1 MSNPLVGIVVLN
13 WNCPSDT
20 ICCLQSIKK
29 SDYHNY
35 HLLVVDNGSSDD
47 SIAQLHEYYSNLEVF
62 ESGEN
67 LGYAGGNNTG
77 IKVLLERGAEYIL
90 LLNDDV
96 ILSPD
101 TLSHLARAAL
111 EYPNSGFLGPKIVCL
126 EDPKRLLSAGGLLT
140 HDYQSVHRGMGESD
154 KGQYNL
160 DQKVDFLS
168 GSALLVNKTTINQI
182 GWLDEAYFTYYE
194 DIDWCFRGREDGLD
208 CLFVPDAVVRHPDTR
223 ERDTGSPL
231 VTYYMARNRLYFIR
245 KHCLGART
253 AFNILLEDGRTILS
267 WSLRPRWKHKKQQR
281 HALITGILDFFRGRQ
296 GKAQH
301 L

>member
-140 HDYQSVHRGMGESD
+140 HDYQSVHRGMGKPDEW
-154 KGQYNL
+154 QYAQI
-160 DQKVDFLS
+160 DKVDFLS
-168 GSALLVNKTTINQI
+168 GCALLVHKNTIQLI
-182 GWLDEAYFTYYE
+182 GLLDEDYFTYHE
-194 DIDWCFRGREDGLD
+194 DIDWCFRGREAGFS
-208 CLFVPDAVVRHPDTR
+208 CLYVPDAVVYHPDTR
-223 ERDTGSPL
+223 QRDAESPR
-231 VTYYMARNRLYFIR
+231 VTYYLARNNLLFAR
-245 KHCLGART
+245 KHRLSLFFKVKMISRYTRT
-253 AFNILLEDGRTILS
+253 MVSWTI
-267 WSLRPRWKHKKQQR
+267 RPKWKYKRPQKDALCQ
-281 HALITGILDFFRGRQ
+281 ALIDYFYNHS
-296 GKAQH
+296 GKWKTH
-301 L
+301 